1 MYSIDDLLPLSALQ
15 HIAFCER
22 QCARIYTEQVWD
34 ENWLTAEGRI
44 MHDPSTK

>member
-15 HIAFCER
+15 HIVFCEH
-22 QCARIYTEQVWD
+22 QCARIYMEQVWD
-34 ENWLTAEGRI
+34 ENRLTAESRI